1 MIHHLNFL
9 TVSFQM
15 FIDTSALKESGLGKI
30 VLFYTKKNKRV
41 SPAIKNQADN
51 LIAAWSRPILKRS
64 ASYRDRTLTI
74 ADIQSQDASGGNTQ
88 GKRSNIK
95 LSAILAEGRAEDAS
109 RPRRNAVRIPERNM
123 AAFTVVPRSNVQ
135 TGGAAGQQAAL
146 DLERRRAAQERLRRV
161 QRKLDI
167 NRQRVSRM

>member
-1 MIHHLNFL
+1 MNCAK
-9 TVSFQM
+9 M

-64 ASYRDRTLTI
+64 ASYRDRTLTV
-74 ADIQSQDASGGNTQ
+74 AEVQSQDASGGNSQ
-88 GKRSNIK
+88 GSKRSNIK
-95 LSAILAEGRAEDAS
+95 LSAILAEGRAEDANK
-109 RPRRNAVRIPERNM
+109 PRRNAVRIPEKNM

-146 DLERRRAAQERLRRV
+146 DLERRRVAQERLRRV
-161 QRKLDI
+161 QRKLDV
-167 NRQRVSRM
+167 NKQRVSRM